1 MGSSSTIARLSIS
14 PAITVSSRAP
24 GQSLYGFALLK
35 RIVPGRRQRGQL
47 IGWSQSKL
55 AETEDALKKMRNSM
69 ELSAKHIELLERLAE
84 KQRVTY
90 GGVPD
95 GCDDLEHAGYVTT
108 TAVNSAEILTA
119 ITDLGRRA
127 LAEVKGQS
135 SGERLSVA

>member
-1 MGSSSTIARLSIS
+1 
-14 PAITVSSRAP
+14 
-24 GQSLYGFALLK
+24 
-35 RIVPGRRQRGQL
+35 
-47 IGWSQSKL
+47 
-55 AETEDALKKMRNSM
+55 M

-108 TAVNSAEILTA
+108 TAVNPAEILTA
-119 ITDLGRRA
+119 ITDSGRRA